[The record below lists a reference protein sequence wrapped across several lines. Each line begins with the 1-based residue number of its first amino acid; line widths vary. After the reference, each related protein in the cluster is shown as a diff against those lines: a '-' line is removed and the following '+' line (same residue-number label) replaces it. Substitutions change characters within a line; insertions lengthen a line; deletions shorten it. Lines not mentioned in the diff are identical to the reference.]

1 MLPFNPLAHYNLLP
15 RVHRANRFLQ
25 NKSLWSSITENKRI
39 SCYDFLCSAF
49 DSAVYEKNLSRALE
63 IPTCRVIPYF
73 KFYLDKLRIALSS
86 SKTFSFTSGSIE
98 EICAKVCATNLINFC
113 FHFPHIHIHVKFSH
127 ARDHNYHYRFMDVI
141 KIK

>member
-1 MLPFNPLAHYNLLP
+1 MHSSCLSFLYALDGCAAVRSLHPACHVNTQKKI
-15 RVHRANRFLQ
+15 NRFLQ

-98 EICAKVCATNLINFC
+98 EICAKVRNF
-113 FHFPHIHIHVKFSH
+113 
-127 ARDHNYHYRFMDVI
+127 AI
-141 KIK
+141 KIMLSF

>member
-1 MLPFNPLAHYNLLP
+1 MLQ
-15 RVHRANRFLQ
+15 RVIQFSTIFFSLSFLCCHSIHSPIITCFLVYIEINRFLQ

-49 DSAVYEKNLSRALE
+49 DSDVYEKNLSRALE

-73 KFYLDKLRIALSS
+73 KFYLDKLRNALSS

-98 EICAKVCATNLINFC
+98 EICAKVCAANFL
-113 FHFPHIHIHVKFSH
+113 
-127 ARDHNYHYRFMDVI
+127 
-141 KIK
+141 